1 MSQPALTHHQ
11 IVRVAEPFVRQGWRV
26 DLAASDRNARRI
38 AFQAVDRP
46 GDSAG
51 APACVERLV
60 LECVSDTHFQVVRAL
75 TPGDGPAASVS
86 AQGRDAAELLAR
98 ATSVP
103 VAQLFSTGPGWRV
116 ARHYD
121 TQLPPGSRPPAS
133 TDATPPL
140 VLARADLQAGGM
152 TLAMVLRLPG
162 LRSVAADLTLVSSL
176 SAADG
181 TQPGQAPPLP
191 EDLLAVLGWDWAR
204 LVRDKQGWNSKL
216 RLRGPVLRRS
226 RTAEQALD
234 RAGVHLAH
242 VLAGPPGRFHDE
254 HWLARW
260 GVVLRRGLPSITA
273 LGMVAGALLLAFV
286 GDRSNTGMYLA
297 LHYLPI
303 ALLAVAFS
311 LQELPRFEIPPLPRR
326 SAAPRWGDGGL
337 QPAAGGQ
344 ATA

>member
-1 MSQPALTHHQ
+1 
-11 IVRVAEPFVRQGWRV
+11 
-26 DLAASDRNARRI
+26 
-38 AFQAVDRP
+38 
-46 GDSAG
+46 
-51 APACVERLV
+51 
-60 LECVSDTHFQVVRAL
+60 
-75 TPGDGPAASVS
+75 
-86 AQGRDAAELLAR
+86 
-98 ATSVP
+98 
-103 VAQLFSTGPGWRV
+103 
-116 ARHYD
+116 
-121 TQLPPGSRPPAS
+121 
-133 TDATPPL
+133 L
-140 VLARADLQAGGM
+140 VLARAELQAGGM

-162 LRSVAADLTLVSSL
+162 LRSVAADLTL
-176 SAADG
+176 SASAG
-181 TQPGQAPPLP
+181 AQPGPAAEPPLP

-204 LVRDKQGWNSKL
+204 LVRDKQGWTSKL

-226 RTAEQALD
+226 RTAEQELD
-234 RAGVHLAH
+234 RAGAHLAH
-242 VLAGPPGRFHDE
+242 VLGGPPGRFHDE
-254 HWLARW
+254 HRLARW

-326 SAAPRWGDGGL
+326 SAAPSWGEGAL